1 MRIIYNIGI
10 RIYAF
15 AVRLASTINP
25 KAKLFV
31 KGRKNILTEL
41 ENTLSKSKNTVWVHC
56 SSLGE
61 FEQARPIIIDYRLSN
76 PTHRILLTFFSPSG
90 YEIRKNTQLANW
102 IFYLPLDSASNAR
115 EFVRIVNP
123 IKAIFIKYDFW
134 FNYMSEL
141 RANKIPLYS
150 VSTKFRSEQSFFKY
164 KWFAKQL
171 KNISHFFV
179 QDKISAQ
186 LLKKIGFTNVTI
198 SGDTRFDTVLINSQ
212 KTTRFPLIKIFTED
226 RDTIICGSTWPKDE
240 RLLINYIKK
249 NPQYNY
255 IIAPHEMRHILNLQ
269 KKTNAILYSNTNVN
283 NIKNCKVLII
293 DNIGVLSQIYK
304 YCKIA
309 YIGGGFGVGIHNLLE
324 AVAFGLPV
332 IFGPNYKKFNEAQE
346 IIKLKA
352 GISISNY
359 SELVSAINKFQNFN
373 NSIAYNYIQNNSG
386 ATKKILSAL

>member
-10 RIYAF
+10 RVYAF
-15 AVRLASTINP
+15 AIRLASTINP
-25 KAKLFV
+25 KANLFL
-31 KGRKNILTEL
+31 KGRNNILTDQ
-41 ENTLSKSKNTVWVHC
+41 ENALSKSKNTVWVHC

-61 FEQARPIIIDYRLSN
+61 FEQAKPIIIDYRLIN
-76 PTHRILLTFFSPSG
+76 PTHKILLTFFSPSG

-102 IFYLPLDSASNAR
+102 VFYLPLDSPSNAR

-123 IKAIFIKYDFW
+123 IKAIFVKYDFW

-141 RANKIPLYS
+141 NDNKIPLYS
-150 VSTKFRSEQSFFKY
+150 VSSKFRIEQSFFKY

-179 QDKISAQ
+179 QDIMSAQ

-198 SGDTRFDTVLINSQ
+198 SGDTRFDSVLINSK
-212 KTTRFPLIKIFTED
+212 KTTEFPLIKIFAKD

-240 RLLINYIKK
+240 RLLINYIKN

-255 IIAPHEMRHILNLQ
+255 IIAPHEMRHISSLQ
-269 KKTNAILYSNTNVN
+269 KKTNAILYSNTNAK
-283 NIKNCKVLII
+283 NIKNYKVLII
-293 DNIGVLSQIYK
+293 DNIGILSHIYR

-309 YIGGGFGVGIHNLLE
+309 YVGGGFGIGIHNLLE

-332 IFGPNYKKFNEAQE
+332 IFGPNYNKFNEAQE

-359 SELVSAINKFQNFN
+359 VELDSAIKKFRKFD

>member
-41 ENTLSKSKNTVWVHC
+41 ENTLSTSKNTVWVHC

-102 IFYLPLDSASNAR
+102 VFYLPLDSASNAR

-212 KTTRFPLIKIFTED
+212 KTTGFPLIKIFTED

-359 SELVSAINKFQNFN
+359 VELDSAIKKFRKFN

>member
-10 RIYAF
+10 RVYAF
-15 AVRLASTINP
+15 AIRLASTINP
-25 KAKLFV
+25 KANLFL
-31 KGRKNILTEL
+31 KGRNNILTDQ
-41 ENTLSKSKNTVWVHC
+41 ENALSKSKNTVWVHC

-61 FEQARPIIIDYRLSN
+61 FEQAKPIIIDYRLIN
-76 PTHRILLTFFSPSG
+76 PTHKILLTFFSPSG

-102 IFYLPLDSASNAR
+102 VFYLPLDSPSNAR

-123 IKAIFIKYDFW
+123 IKAIFVKYDFW

-141 RANKIPLYS
+141 KDNKIPLYS
-150 VSTKFRSEQSFFKY
+150 VSSKFRIEQSFFKY

-179 QDKISAQ
+179 QDIMSAQ

-198 SGDTRFDTVLINSQ
+198 SGDTRFDSVLINSK
-212 KTTRFPLIKIFTED
+212 KTTEFPLIKIFAKD

-255 IIAPHEMRHILNLQ
+255 IIAPHEMRHISSLQ
-269 KKTNAILYSNTNVN
+269 KKTNAILYSNTNAK
-283 NIKNCKVLII
+283 NIKNYKVLII
-293 DNIGVLSQIYK
+293 DNIGILSHIYR

-309 YIGGGFGVGIHNLLE
+309 YVGGGFGIGIHNLLE

-332 IFGPNYKKFNEAQE
+332 IFGPNYNKFNEAQE

-359 SELVSAINKFQNFN
+359 VELDSAIKKFRKFD

>member
-10 RIYAF
+10 RVYAF
-15 AVRLASTINP
+15 AIRLASTINP
-25 KAKLFV
+25 KANLFL
-31 KGRKNILTEL
+31 KGRNNILTDQ
-41 ENTLSKSKNTVWVHC
+41 ENALSKSKNTVWVHC

-61 FEQARPIIIDYRLSN
+61 FEQAKPIIIDYRLIN
-76 PTHRILLTFFSPSG
+76 PTHKILLTFFSPSG

-102 IFYLPLDSASNAR
+102 VFYLPLDSPSNAR

-123 IKAIFIKYDFW
+123 IKAIFVKYDFW

-141 RANKIPLYS
+141 KDNKIPLYS
-150 VSTKFRSEQSFFKY
+150 VSSKFRIEQSFFKY

-179 QDKISAQ
+179 QDIMSAQ

-198 SGDTRFDTVLINSQ
+198 SGDTRFDSVLINSK
-212 KTTRFPLIKIFTED
+212 KTTEFPLIKIFAKD

-240 RLLINYIKK
+240 RLLINYIKN

-255 IIAPHEMRHILNLQ
+255 IIAPHEMRHISSLQ
-269 KKTNAILYSNTNVN
+269 KKTNAILYSNTNAK
-283 NIKNCKVLII
+283 NIKNYKVLII
-293 DNIGVLSQIYK
+293 DNIGILSHIYR

-309 YIGGGFGVGIHNLLE
+309 YVGGGFGIGIHNLLE

-332 IFGPNYKKFNEAQE
+332 IFGPNYNKFNEAQE

-359 SELVSAINKFQNFN
+359 VELDSAIKKFRKFD

>member
-10 RIYAF
+10 RVYAF
-15 AVRLASTINP
+15 AIRLASTINP
-25 KAKLFV
+25 KANLFL
-31 KGRKNILTEL
+31 KGRNNILTDQ
-41 ENTLSKSKNTVWVHC
+41 ENALSKSKNTVWVHC

-61 FEQARPIIIDYRLSN
+61 FEQAKPIIIDYRLIN
-76 PTHRILLTFFSPSG
+76 PTHKILLTFFSPSG

-102 IFYLPLDSASNAR
+102 VFYLPLDSPSNAR

-123 IKAIFIKYDFW
+123 IKAIFVKYDFW

-141 RANKIPLYS
+141 KDNKIPLYS
-150 VSTKFRSEQSFFKY
+150 VSSKFRIEQSFFKY

-179 QDKISAQ
+179 QDIMSAQ

-198 SGDTRFDTVLINSQ
+198 SGDTRFDSVLINSK
-212 KTTRFPLIKIFTED
+212 KTTEFPLIKIFTKD

-240 RLLINYIKK
+240 RLLINYIKN

-255 IIAPHEMRHILNLQ
+255 IIAPHEMRHISSLQ
-269 KKTNAILYSNTNVN
+269 KKTNAILYSNTNAK
-283 NIKNCKVLII
+283 NIKNYKVLII
-293 DNIGVLSQIYK
+293 DNIGILSHIYR

-309 YIGGGFGVGIHNLLE
+309 YVGGGFGIGIHNLLE

-332 IFGPNYKKFNEAQE
+332 IFGPNYNKFNEAQE

-359 SELVSAINKFQNFN
+359 VELDSAIKKFRKFN

>member
-102 IFYLPLDSASNAR
+102 VFYLPLDSASNAR

-255 IIAPHEMRHILNLQ
+255 IIAPHEMRHLLNLQ

>member
-102 IFYLPLDSASNAR
+102 VFYLPLDSASNAR